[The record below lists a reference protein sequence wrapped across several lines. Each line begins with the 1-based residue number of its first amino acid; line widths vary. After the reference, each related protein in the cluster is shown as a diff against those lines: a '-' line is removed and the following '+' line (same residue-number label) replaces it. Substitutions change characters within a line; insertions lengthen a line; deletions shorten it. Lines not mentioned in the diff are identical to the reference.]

1 MNRTVLAI
9 LGVVVIVVG
18 IIASGSMY
26 TVHQVQQAIVLQ
38 FGEPKR
44 VVQEPGL
51 HFKKPFLE
59 DVIFYDARILD
70 LDPPQFEVL
79 LKDRKRII
87 VDAFARYRIV
97 DPLLYFQ
104 RVRNEVTARDR
115 LGKIINP
122 SLRRVLAKVNLV
134 DILSDKR
141 AGMME
146 RILAEV
152 VDDSRGLGIEIIDI
166 RIGRTDLPAET
177 SQAVFGRMRTERE
190 RQARELR
197 AEGKEQAQ
205 KTRARADRDKVV
217 LLAEAKRKSEQL
229 RGEGDGERN
238 LILGRAY
245 GQDPEFFQ
253 FYKSLDE
260 YKKGLIGNDTTM
272 VLSPDSDFFRYFRSI
287 DGVSKDR
294 K

>member
-1 MNRTVLAI
+1 MNKIILAI
-9 LGVVVIVVG
+9 TGIVVIVGG
-18 IIASGSMY
+18 IVASGALF

-38 FGEPKR
+38 FGEPRR
-44 VVQEPGL
+44 VVKEAGL
-51 HFKKPFLE
+51 HFKKPFVE
-59 DVIFYDARILD
+59 DVIFYDNRILD

-79 LKDRKRII
+79 LEDRKRIN

-115 LGKIINP
+115 LSKLINP
-122 SLRRVLAKVNLV
+122 SLRRVLAKVKLI
-134 DILSDKR
+134 DILSPKR

-146 RILAEV
+146 RIQAEV
-152 VDDSRGLGIEIIDI
+152 VVDSRSLGIEIVDI
-166 RIGRTDLPAET
+166 RIGRTDLPPET

-217 LLAEAKRKSEQL
+217 LIAEAKRKSEQL

-245 GQDPEFFQ
+245 GQDTEFFQ

-260 YKKGLIGNDTTM
+260 YKKSLIGNDTTM
-272 VLSPDSDFFRYFRSI
+272 VLSPDSDFFRFFGDI
-287 DGVSKDR
+287 MGKAR

>member
-1 MNRTVLAI
+1 MNKVVLAI
-9 LGVVVIVVG
+9 TGIIVIVGG
-18 IIASGSMY
+18 ILASGALF

-44 VVQEPGL
+44 VIREPGL

-79 LKDRKRII
+79 LEDRKRIN

-115 LGKIINP
+115 LGKLINP
-122 SLRRVLAKVNLV
+122 SLRRVLAKVKLV
-134 DILSDKR
+134 DILSPKR

-146 RILAEV
+146 RIQAEV
-152 VDDSRGLGIEIIDI
+152 VADSRSLGIEIVDI
-166 RIGRTDLPAET
+166 RIGRTDLSPET

-190 RQARELR
+190 RQSRELR
-197 AEGKEQAQ
+197 AEGNEQAQ

-217 LLAEAKRKSEQL
+217 LIAEAKRKSEQL

-245 GQDPEFFQ
+245 GQDAEFFQ
-253 FYKSLDE
+253 FYKSLDG
-260 YKKGLIGNDTTM
+260 YKNSLVGNDTTM
-272 VLSPDSDFFRYFRSI
+272 VLSPDSDFFRFFNDI
-287 DGVSKDR
+287 EGKVR

>member
-1 MNRTVLAI
+1 MNKTVLAI
-9 LGVVVIVVG
+9 VGIVVIVGG
-18 IIASGSMY
+18 ILVSGSVF

-44 VVQEPGL
+44 VIQEPGL

-59 DVIFYDARILD
+59 DVLFYDARILD
-70 LDPPQFEVL
+70 LDPPAFEVL
-79 LKDRKRII
+79 LEDRKRIN

-104 RVRNEVTARDR
+104 RVRNEITARDR
-115 LGKIINP
+115 LSKIINP
-122 SLRRVLAKVNLV
+122 SLRRVLAKVKLV
-134 DILSDKR
+134 DILSPKR

-146 RILAEV
+146 RIPAEV
-152 VDDSRGLGIEIIDI
+152 VEGSRGLGIEIIDI
-166 RIGRTDLPAET
+166 RIGRTDLPPET

-205 KTRARADRDKVV
+205 KTRARANRDKVV
-217 LLAEAKRKSEQL
+217 LIAGAKRKSEQL

-238 LILGRAY
+238 LILGEAY
-245 GQDPEFFQ
+245 GQDAEFFQ

-272 VLSPDSDFFRYFRSI
+272 VLSPDSDFFKFFRSI
-287 DGVSKDR
+287 DGSAPDK

>member
-1 MNRTVLAI
+1 MNKIVLAVI
-9 LGVVVIVVG
+9 GGIVIVGG
-18 IIASGSMY
+18 ILLSGALF
-26 TVHQVQQAIVLQ
+26 TVHQVQQAIVMK

-44 VVQEPGL
+44 VIQDPGL
-51 HFKKPFLE
+51 HVKWPFLE
-59 DVIFYDARILD
+59 DVTFYDNRILD
-70 LDPPQFEVL
+70 LDPPEFEVL

-115 LGKIINP
+115 LGKLINP
-122 SLRRVLAKVNLV
+122 SLRRVLAKVKLV
-134 DILSDKR
+134 DILSPKR
-141 AGMME
+141 VGMMK
-146 RILAEV
+146 RIT
-152 VDDSRGLGIEIIDI
+152 DDVTADSLSLGIEIVDI
-166 RIGRTDLPAET
+166 RIGRTDLPTET

-205 KTRARADRDKVV
+205 KTRALADRDKVV
-217 LLAEAKRKSEQL
+217 LIAEAKRKSEQL

-238 LILGRAY
+238 LILGKAY
-245 GQDPEFFQ
+245 GQDTEFFQ

-260 YKKGLIGNDTTM
+260 YKKSLIGNDTTM
-272 VLSPDSDFFRYFRSI
+272 VLSPDSDFFRFFGAI
-287 DGVSKDR
+287 DGKA
-294 K
+294 KK

>member
-1 MNRTVLAI
+1 MNKIILAI
-9 LGVVVIVVG
+9 TGIVVIVGG
-18 IIASGSMY
+18 IVASGALF

-38 FGEPKR
+38 FGEPRR
-44 VVQEPGL
+44 VIKEAGL
-51 HFKKPFLE
+51 HFKKPFVE
-59 DVIFYDARILD
+59 DVIFYDNRILD

-79 LKDRKRII
+79 LEDRKRIN

-115 LGKIINP
+115 LSKLINP
-122 SLRRVLAKVNLV
+122 SLRRVLAKVKLI
-134 DILSDKR
+134 DILSPKR

-146 RILAEV
+146 RIQAEV
-152 VDDSRGLGIEIIDI
+152 VVDSRSLGIEIVDI
-166 RIGRTDLPAET
+166 RIGRTDLPPET

-217 LLAEAKRKSEQL
+217 LIAEAKRKSEQL

-245 GQDPEFFQ
+245 GQDTEFFQ

-260 YKKGLIGNDTTM
+260 YKKSLIGNDTTM
-272 VLSPDSDFFRYFRSI
+272 VLSPDSDFFRFFGDI
-287 DGVSKDR
+287 MGKAR

>member
-1 MNRTVLAI
+1 MNKIILAI
-9 LGVVVIVVG
+9 TGIVVIVGG
-18 IIASGSMY
+18 ILVSGAVF
-26 TVHQVQQAIVLQ
+26 TVHQVQQAIVMQ

-44 VVQEPGL
+44 VIQDPGL

-59 DVIFYDARILD
+59 DVIFYDGRILE

-79 LKDRKRII
+79 LEDRKRIN

-115 LGKIINP
+115 LGKLINP
-122 SLRRVLAKVNLV
+122 SLRRVLAKVKLV
-134 DILSDKR
+134 DILSPKR
-141 AGMME
+141 AAMMDQIQHDVTE
-146 RILAEV
+146 
-152 VDDSRGLGIEIIDI
+152 DSRGLGIEIIDI
-166 RIGRTDLPAET
+166 RIGRTDLPPET

-217 LLAEAKRKSEQL
+217 LIAEAKRKSEQL

-238 LILGRAY
+238 LILGKAY
-245 GQDPEFFQ
+245 GQDSEFFQ

-260 YKKGLIGNDTTM
+260 YKKSLIGNDTTM
-272 VLSPDSDFFRYFRSI
+272 VLSPDSDFFRFFGDI
-287 DGVSKDR
+287 KGKAR

>member
-1 MNRTVLAI
+1 MNKVVLAI
-9 LGVVVIVVG
+9 TGIIVIVGG
-18 IIASGSMY
+18 ILASGALF

-44 VVQEPGL
+44 VIREPGL

-79 LKDRKRII
+79 LEDRKRIN

-115 LGKIINP
+115 LGKLINP
-122 SLRRVLAKVNLV
+122 SLRRVLAKVKLV
-134 DILSDKR
+134 DILSPKR

-146 RILAEV
+146 RIQAEV
-152 VDDSRGLGIEIIDI
+152 VADSRSLGIEIVDI
-166 RIGRTDLPAET
+166 RIGRTDLSPET

-190 RQARELR
+190 RQSRELR
-197 AEGKEQAQ
+197 AEGNEQAQ

-217 LLAEAKRKSEQL
+217 LIAEAKRKSEQL

-245 GQDPEFFQ
+245 GQDAEFFQ

-260 YKKGLIGNDTTM
+260 YKKSLVGNDTTM
-272 VLSPDSDFFRYFRSI
+272 VLSPDSDFFRFFNDI
-287 DGVSKDR
+287 EGKVR